1 MDVNAIPSLKQ
12 NIRRLKKEKTEIL
25 TSSPDRKKL
34 KLIRTKIKLLKRQTR
49 ELAQEKKKM
58 AAATAAEA
66 TAKAAAEKSAV
77 TSG

>member
-12 NIRRLKKEKTEIL
+12 NIRQLKKEKTEIL
-25 TSSPDRKKL
+25 TSSPDGKKL
-34 KLIRTKIKLLKRQTR
+34 KRIRTKIKLFKRQTR

-58 AAATAAEA
+58 AAAAAAEA
-66 TAKAAAEKSAV
+66 TEKAAAEKSAA

>member
-12 NIRRLKKEKTEIL
+12 NIRQLKKEKTEIL
-25 TSSPDRKKL
+25 ASSPDSKKL
-34 KLIRTKIKLLKRQTR
+34 KRIRTKIKLLKRQTR

-58 AAATAAEA
+58 AAATTAEA
-66 TAKAAAEKSAV
+66 TAKAAAEKSAA

>member
-12 NIRRLKKEKTEIL
+12 NIRQLKKEKAEIL
-25 TSSPDRKKL
+25 TTSRDSKKL
-34 KLIRTKIKLLKRQTR
+34 KRIRTAIKLLKRQTR
-49 ELAQEKKKM
+49 ELAQERKKM

-66 TAKAAAEKSAV
+66 TTKAAAEKSAV